1 MKELQEI
8 IPFVIQADHQDP
20 SIIVATVL
28 QAEESSYCRSGTR
41 ILLTKTDQTIRAI
54 CEDYVDQKIIN
65 QVKQLV
71 QINDCPQVYRYHVDQ
86 LHTLDKTS
94 SQGGTTILLE
104 PLNSRS
110 TRAQFDFIAECY
122 DENQS
127 GAIATVF
134 TVEGDIPAQVASRLF
149 LKMDGS
155 VANQIGDHLLTN
167 LIFQDTVK
175 ILAAGQTRTRS
186 YPFID
191 GYVQALI
198 EVITPPI
205 QLYIFGIT
213 PYTSPITLLAK
224 QLGWT
229 VVIVEHTSREIKLNH
244 FPEADHILQVE
255 PQDLHQQI
263 QLSSYSAAVV
273 MTGDFEQDLAIVKF
287 LWSSVIGYVGVPGT
301 KARTQQ
307 LIQGLQDGGSF
318 TLEQLNRLHSPI
330 GLDIGAETPSEIALA
345 IVSEIQAVVKHRTGS
360 FLREQQNSVY
370 DSAPD
375 LVSLIQ

>member
-41 ILLTKTDQTIRAI
+41 ILLTKTDQTIQAI
-54 CEDYVDQKIIN
+54 CEGYVDQKIIN
-65 QVKQLV
+65 QVKRLV

-287 LWSSVIGYVGVPGT
+287 LWSSAIGYVGVPGT

-375 LVSLIQ
+375 LISLIQ

>member
-41 ILLTKTDQTIRAI
+41 ILLTKTDQTIQAI
-54 CEDYVDQKIIN
+54 CEGYVDQKIIN
-65 QVKQLV
+65 QVKRLV

-122 DENQS
+122 NENQS

-287 LWSSVIGYVGVPGT
+287 LWSSAIGYVGVPGT

>member
-28 QAEESSYCRSGTR
+28 QAEESSYCKPGTR
-41 ILLTKTDQTIRAI
+41 ILLTKTDQTIKAI
-54 CEDYVDQKIIN
+54 CEDYVDQKIID

-71 QINDCPQVYRYHVDQ
+71 QINASLQVYRYHVDCPHK
-86 LHTLDKTS
+86 LNKTS

-122 DENQS
+122 SENQS

-134 TVEGDIPAQVASRLF
+134 TVEGAIPAQIASRLF

-155 VANQIGDHLLTN
+155 VANQIGDHFLTN

-229 VVIVEHTSREIKLNH
+229 VVIIEHPSQDIKLNH
-244 FPEADHILQVE
+244 FPEADHILKVDT
-255 PQDLHQQI
+255 QDLPKQI

-273 MTGDFEQDLAIVKF
+273 MTGNFEQDLAIVKF
-287 LWSSVIGYVGVPGT
+287 LWSSAIGYLGIPGT
-301 KARTQQ
+301 KARAQQ
-307 LIQGLQDGGSF
+307 LIQGLQGGG
-318 TLEQLNRLHSPI
+318 TLTTQQLNRLHGPI

-360 FLREQQNSVY
+360 FLREQQNSIH
-370 DSAPD
+370 DSVPD
-375 LVSLIQ
+375 LISLIK